1 MKFVLPP
8 FLDSLTYM
16 FNDFTN
22 TVSSST
28 VTVIDTDLNF
38 VINHSYE
45 AEYIAR
51 ITKYAHR
58 THLLVIKRH
67 GFHDVE
73 IHWGTKPHLAV
84 IIAYTAQYQ
93 QVVK

>member
-1 MKFVLPP
+1 MLPP
-8 FLDSLTYM
+8 VLDSLTYM

-22 TVSSST
+22 TVSSSSILT
-28 VTVIDTDLNF
+28 VNATDL

-45 AEYIAR
+45 AEYTAR

-93 QVVK
+93 QVVQ